1 MAEAD
6 EQQITEE
13 NLITIGTLS
22 YRSESDPV
30 PNSGTPVV
38 SKDPLAT
45 LQNDG
50 MIPPNIE
57 VIRFMKEVCAYH
69 ECSTGLTKK
78 CDYVVCDPCFK
89 KIQSTEGGT
98 TSSRNSRSSS
108 SRATV
113 KRARKNSGCS
123 LNKCQDGQCHI
134 YGLTGRPVSYL
145 GTSQTTP
152 EKCSECNLHFLT
164 E

>member
-1 MAEAD
+1 MIA
-6 EQQITEE
+6 
-13 NLITIGTLS
+13 IGTFS
-22 YRSESDPV
+22 YRSVSDPV
-30 PNSGTPVV
+30 PDSGTLVV

-45 LQNDG
+45 LRNDG

-57 VIRFMKEVCAYH
+57 VIRFMKEACAYH
-69 ECSTGLTKK
+69 ECSTGLTKL
-78 CDYVVCDPCFK
+78 CDYVVCDPCLK

-108 SRATV
+108 RRATTAPQV
-113 KRARKNSGCS
+113 NRTRKNSGCS
-123 LNKCQDGQCHI
+123 LKKCQNGQCHI
-134 YGLTGRPVSYL
+134 YGLTERPVNYL
-145 GTSQTTP
+145 GTSNTTP